1 MIELTGPDIER
12 VEVGA
17 VEHAKPEPGKEE
29 NKESMVEVA
38 HAVASKHAVVLSLQ
52 HAHSAN

>member
-1 MIELTGPDIER
+1 MIDLTGPDIER

-17 VEHAKPEPGKEE
+17 VEHAKPEPAKEE
-29 NKESMVEVA
+29 NKEAMVEVA

>member
-1 MIELTGPDIER
+1 MIDLTGPDIER

-29 NKESMVEVA
+29 NKEAMVEVA

>member
-1 MIELTGPDIER
+1 MRNFTSPDVEG

-29 NKESMVEVA
+29 NKEAMDEVA
-38 HAVASKHAVVLSLQ
+38 HAVAGKHAVVLSLQ
-52 HAHSAN
+52 YAYSAN